1 MPLHVS
7 IVSVKNY
14 KYIRVYSSYRNEK
27 GQPRSRLIENHGRL
41 DTALSKDPQYVE
53 KLKERIAK
61 ENQLEASTKAQEVEK
76 QAKERMDK
84 LSQAAQGLNDKP
96 GCFKTYNVGAALI
109 RKVWS
114 DLKLPEMFRHL
125 LISLKYANG
134 LRNGANSDTHRC
146 KQLTEHG
153 EERCIKLREVAG
165 FSAVRTIFQ
174 IVGPRKILHCLLGK

>member
-41 DTALSKDPQYVE
+41 DAALLKDPQYVE

-61 ENQLEASTKAQEVEK
+61 ENQLEASTKDQEVEK

-84 LSQAAQGLNDKP
+84 LSQAAKGLNDKP

-114 DLKLPEMFRHL
+114 DLKLPEML
-125 LISLKYANG
+125 QASSL
-134 LRNGANSDTHRC
+134 
-146 KQLTEHG
+146 
-153 EERCIKLREVAG
+153 
-165 FSAVRTIFQ
+165 
-174 IVGPRKILHCLLGK
+174 RKIRAPFPAGAYLLARRVRLRSSIRGVSPTAWLRWISRIFSMG

>member
-61 ENQLEASTKAQEVEK
+61 ENQLEASTKAVNFQRFPTLD
-76 QAKERMDK
+76 AKK
-84 LSQAAQGLNDKP
+84 LVNAPKMSA
-96 GCFKTYNVGAALI
+96 
-109 RKVWS
+109 
-114 DLKLPEMFRHL
+114 H
-125 LISLKYANG
+125 
-134 LRNGANSDTHRC
+134 HRGIC
-146 KQLTEHG
+146 H
-153 EERCIKLREVAG
+153 
-165 FSAVRTIFQ
+165 F
-174 IVGPRKILHCLLGK
+174 

>member
-61 ENQLEASTKAQEVEK
+61 ENQLEASTKAQEVENKPKREWISSPK
-76 QAKERMDK
+76 QPKDSTTNPDVLRLTTSA
-84 LSQAAQGLNDKP
+84 
-96 GCFKTYNVGAALI
+96 
-109 RKVWS
+109 
-114 DLKLPEMFRHL
+114 RHL
-125 LISLKYANG
+125 SEKSG
-134 LRNGANSDTHRC
+134 LT
-146 KQLTEHG
+146 
-153 EERCIKLREVAG
+153 
-165 FSAVRTIFQ
+165 
-174 IVGPRKILHCLLGK
+174 